1 MASRRAHDAAALWAL
16 PSATANALLNDTTIT
31 IDVVMH
37 REWLMKA
44 RLKVFAAIIR
54 FGAWLMRINADVTT
68 EVVDDDR

>member
-1 MASRRAHDAAALWAL
+1 M
-16 PSATANALLNDTTIT
+16 PSSTRMDIDSNALLDDTAFH
-31 IDVVMH
+31 IDVVMR

-68 EVVDDDR
+68 EVVDDHDA